1 LRSVNPAFI
10 ASLQDRLWKQFCFA
24 KASRN
29 PEPDMRRSELWPA
42 ILPFFVALALGVAAV
57 NRSQAAEG
65 STFIIA
71 ATDGYGV
78 EDCLGEGGECGHVVA
93 DAWCES
99 HGHGAALSYGLAED
113 ITNTIPGGGAGKTGV
128 PYIVRCGD

>member
-1 LRSVNPAFI
+1 
-10 ASLQDRLWKQFCFA
+10 
-24 KASRN
+24 
-29 PEPDMRRSELWPA
+29 MRRSELWPA

-99 HGHGAALSYGLAED
+99 HGHGAALSFGLAED
-113 ITNTIPGGGAGKTGV
+113 ITNTIPGGGGGKTGV